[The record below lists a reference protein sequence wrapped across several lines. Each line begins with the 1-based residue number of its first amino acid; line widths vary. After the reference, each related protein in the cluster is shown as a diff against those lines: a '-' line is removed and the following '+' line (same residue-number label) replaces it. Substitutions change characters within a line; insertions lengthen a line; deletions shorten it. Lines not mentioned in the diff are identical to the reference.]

1 MQCYEVATTEKATV
15 TTDRE
20 VELKFLCTPADLA
33 AVLAAAP
40 AGDDESRELIS
51 VYFDTPDLALQ
62 KAGVSLRVRES
73 KGRRVQT
80 LKRGEGLSREEH
92 EAPIAGEEPDPDVGP
107 LKEFLPEGGRLD
119 PAFNVR
125 VTRRQRTFRYQ
136 DAEIEL
142 ALDQGEVSGGTSHAP
157 ICEVELELKS
167 GPPQA
172 LFALAQ
178 ELSKAAPLYLSFD
191 GKAMRG
197 QALVAG
203 APLEAR
209 RSGKVTLPPRATVV
223 QAFQAVAYN
232 ALGQIAANATVLRAE
247 ADAEAVHQLRVAVRR
262 LRSALSTFKALVS
275 DARMEA
281 VKADL
286 KWLATSLNDA
296 RNLDVFAAGAA
307 AQAKAMPSPPP
318 GLDALTAGLDAVRRH
333 AWAKAAETASS
344 ERFRALMIDT
354 TAWMET
360 GDWLEAAQPAS
371 AKAFAGRALRK
382 RLKKVLQ
389 GGRHLRRAD
398 DAARHHLRI
407 EGKKLRYAAEAFASL
422 YPQKPMNRFIGR
434 VKDLQEAL
442 GDLNDLVVAGPLL
455 ASLPLEHEAAFAAG
469 ELLGLRIARKGRMIG
484 QASRAVDRLA
494 AAKAPFA

>member
-1 MQCYEVATTEKATV
+1 M

-20 VELKFLCTPADLA
+20 VELKFLCTPGDLA

-92 EAPIAGEEPDPDVGP
+92 EAPIAGDAPDPDLGP
-107 LKEFLPEGGRLD
+107 LKELLPEGGRLD

-142 ALDQGEVSGGTSHAP
+142 ALDQGEVSGGTGHAP

-172 LFALAQ
+172 LFALAH

-203 APLEAR
+203 APLQAR
-209 RSGKVTLPPRATVV
+209 RSEKVTLPPRATVV

-232 ALGQIAANATVLRAE
+232 ALGQIAANAAVLRTQ

-262 LRSALSTFKALVS
+262 LRSALSTFKALVC
-275 DARMEA
+275 DARVEA

-296 RNLDVFAAGAA
+296 RNLDVFAEGAA
-307 AQAKAMPSPPP
+307 QQAKAMASPPP
-318 GLDALTAGLDAVRRH
+318 GMEALTTGLDAARRR
-333 AWAKAAETASS
+333 AWARAAETASS
-344 ERFRALMIDT
+344 ERFRALMIET

-360 GDWLEAAQPAS
+360 GDWLEAAQPAP
-371 AKAFAGRALRK
+371 AKPFAGRALRQ
-382 RLKKVLQ
+382 RLKKVLTR
-389 GGRHLRRAD
+389 GKHLRRAD
-398 DAARHHLRI
+398 DVGRHRLRI
-407 EGKKLRYAAEAFASL
+407 EGKKLRYAAEAFAGL
-422 YPQKPMNRFIGR
+422 YPTKAMNRFIDR
-434 VKDLQEAL
+434 VKTLQEAL

-455 ASLPLEHEAAFAAG
+455 ASLPLDPQAAFAAG
-469 ELLGLRIARKGRMIG
+469 ELLGLRLARKRRLID
-484 QASRAVDRLA
+484 QASRALARLGDRP
-494 AAKAPFA
+494 APFA